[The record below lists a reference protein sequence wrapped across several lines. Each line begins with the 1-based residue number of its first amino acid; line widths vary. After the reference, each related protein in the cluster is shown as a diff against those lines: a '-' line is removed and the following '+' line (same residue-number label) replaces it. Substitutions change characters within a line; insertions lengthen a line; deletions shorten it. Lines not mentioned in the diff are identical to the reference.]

1 MKKLVNV
8 LLGVVTM
15 LLASGAV
22 WGASDKIVL

>member
-8 LLGVVTM
+8 LLGLVTM

-22 WGASDKIVL
+22 WQATDRITL